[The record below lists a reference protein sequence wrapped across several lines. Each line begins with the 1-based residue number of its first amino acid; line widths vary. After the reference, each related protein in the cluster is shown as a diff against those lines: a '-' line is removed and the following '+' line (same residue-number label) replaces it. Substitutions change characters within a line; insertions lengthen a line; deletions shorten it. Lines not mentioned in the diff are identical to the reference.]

1 MVSIYVRRQSRSVAA
16 TGSRH
21 TRDAADVI
29 KMCVLFFDFS
39 LFNRA
44 MRDVMAVEFKQ
55 ERKLNKR
62 RSAAICSPATVT
74 LLRS

>member
-1 MVSIYVRRQSRSVAA
+1 MVSVYVRRQSRSVAA

-29 KMCVLFFDFS
+29 KMCVLLMYFAF
-39 LFNRA
+39 LNPA
-44 MRDVMAVEFKQ
+44 MRNVMAVELNQ
-55 ERKLNKR
+55 EGKLNKR

-74 LLRS
+74 LLIC